1 VVCFTKTRQ
10 SQVCAYP
17 PAVGR
22 SSRVAIRPPKLLARR
37 KIALSGDDAS
47 PLRLQVYVRRVA
59 RAVPD
64 LGRLADADVKNVVE

>member
-17 PAVGR
+17 PSVGR
-22 SSRVAIRPPKLLARR
+22 SSRVAIRPQSYWRGGKLHFPATMPAHYDYKSMYGGL
-37 KIALSGDDAS
+37 
-47 PLRLQVYVRRVA
+47 A